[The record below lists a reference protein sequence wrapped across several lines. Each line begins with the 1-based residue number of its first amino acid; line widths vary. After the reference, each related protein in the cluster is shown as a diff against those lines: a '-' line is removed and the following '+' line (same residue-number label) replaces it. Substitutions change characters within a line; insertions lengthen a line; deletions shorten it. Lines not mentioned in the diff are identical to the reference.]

1 MVLQGDTNGLVT
13 KDKLKILSG
22 TLQITAG
29 NNAVRGNECVAIYG
43 GTLTITAGNGGI
55 KSHTDNEAT
64 CGFVTIRGGSI
75 TINASGDGIHGE
87 YMVDIQGGELNITA
101 GGGSALAPAH
111 TSDFEHGGWGFGNTT
126 EETTDSQSQKG
137 IKSDY
142 QVILSDG
149 EAVIDSVDDA
159 VHSNGT
165 ITISGGEWTLST
177 GDDAVHADSSLTVS
191 GGVYNVLKSYEG
203 LESIAITISGGE
215 GSITASDDGVN
226 CNSDDESFFG
236 GRGFDSV
243 SASSLLTITGG
254 TLVVNAGGD
263 GLDSNGNIVM
273 SGGYVAVNGPSDN
286 GNGALDYAGTF
297 QISGGTLIAAGASG
311 MAQSVTPS
319 DCYSLMITC
328 PSMLSGG
335 TQVRITKEDGTEV
348 FSFSPTKS
356 YNNIVICTPDL
367 TTGSYLLY
375 SGTQQ
380 QCSFTISEAQ
390 TSISSDGSDYSGGMG
405 GRNPGMGGGMNPGA
419 GGGMNP
425 GEDGA
430 RPGRDG
436 EDTAPDQNQDYN
448 DGAL

>member
-1 MVLQGDTNGLVT
+1 
-13 KDKLKILSG
+13 
-22 TLQITAG
+22 
-29 NNAVRGNECVAIYG
+29 
-43 GTLTITAGNGGI
+43 
-55 KSHTDNEAT
+55 
-64 CGFVTIRGGSI
+64 
-75 TINASGDGIHGE
+75 
-87 YMVDIQGGELNITA
+87 MVDIQGGELNITA

-191 GGVYNVLKSYEG
+191 GGEG
-203 LESIAITISGGE
+203 G
-215 GSITASDDGVN
+215 ITASDDGVN

-286 GNGALDYAGTF
+286 GNSALDYAGTF

-319 DCYSLMITC
+319 DCYSLMITW

-335 TQVRITKEDGTEV
+335 TQVRITKE
-348 FSFSPTKS
+348 
-356 YNNIVICTPDL
+356 DL

-380 QCSFTISEAQ
+380 QCSFTISEAH

-425 GEDGA
+425 GEDGT